1 MDVRRFR
8 ADLYELA
15 TRACADDDQGVRSK
29 VFAIADILVNL
40 YKKNLVKI
48 NHSALELVCAR
59 TLVKQGYEVKVE
71 HGLDKTLICDVM
83 GIRGDGP
90 LIVEIETGFI
100 PPEAA
105 LEPSTYAR
113 SRIASKVARYSRFAG
128 KFALGTTPSY
138 ILDLPE
144 FFVKPPRARSVEEA
158 ARIKSLTDVRY
169 NKPPISI
176 RDLMEARL
184 HMVFMIDVDSASTME
199 VDPETYVATA
209 SELLAFH
216 PGTPDGSGTR
226 RQRGFGFPKPA
237 GREKT
242 GSRGSLDV

>member
-1 MDVRRFR
+1 LDVRRFK

-15 TRACADDDQGVRSK
+15 DRACAKDEREVRSK
-29 VFAIADILVNL
+29 VFEIADILVGL

-59 TLVKQGYEVKVE
+59 SLVKKGYDVKVE
-71 HGLDKTLICDVM
+71 HRLDRMLVCDVM
-83 GIRGDGP
+83 GAREDGP

-105 LEPSTYAR
+105 LEPSSYAR

-144 FFVKPPRARSVEEA
+144 FFTRPPRSRSIREA
-158 ARIKSLTDVRY
+158 ERIKALTGARY
-169 NKPPISI
+169 TKPPISVE
-176 RDLMEARL
+176 DLMHATVDVIL
-184 HMVFMIDVDSASTME
+184 LIDVDSASVRE
-199 VDPETYVATA
+199 VDPA
-209 SELLAFH
+209 SYFRSVSSLLDLH
-216 PGTPDGSGTR
+216 R
-226 RQRGFGFPKPA
+226 PA
-237 GREKT
+237 A
-242 GSRGSLDV
+242 